1 MEGAKFMCSPPL
13 RDTHTQNAL
22 WRHLEAGTFTVFSS
36 DHAPYRFDETGKLAN
51 GPDATFKQIANG
63 MPGIAL
69 RLPLL
74 FSEGVNTGRISANQ
88 FVALSSTNAARL
100 YGMLP
105 TKGTLAVGSDADIA
119 IWDPQE
125 TRRVTVEDQHDQMDY
140 SPFEGRELTGW
151 PVTVLS
157 RGTRVIDGGK
167 LLVEPGHGNF
177 VARAPSDL
185 GNQPGHKAMELDP
198 EQNFGAK
205 IAPLPN

>member
-1 MEGAKFMCSPPL
+1 
-13 RDTHTQNAL
+13 
-22 WRHLEAGTFTVFSS
+22 
-36 DHAPYRFDETGKLAN
+36 
-51 GPDATFKQIANG
+51 
-63 MPGIAL
+63 
-69 RLPLL
+69 
-74 FSEGVNTGRISANQ
+74 
-88 FVALSSTNAARL
+88 
-100 YGMLP
+100 MLP
-105 TKGTLAVGSDADIA
+105 TKGTLAFGADADIA

-157 RGTRVIDGGK
+157 LGTRVIDGGK

-177 VARAPSDL
+177 VAPAPSDL
-185 GNQPGHKAMELDP
+185 GNQPGHEAMELDP